1 MFLYFFFRGLIT
13 SNMADL
19 HKTLSHML
27 DLFTGEAHGAAP
39 IQSQSVESTGTEAA

>member
-1 MFLYFFFRGLIT
+1 
-13 SNMADL
+13 MADL

-39 IQSQSVESTGTEAA
+39 VQTQSVESTGTDQA